1 MKGTVPDLHERGRIR
16 EVEARKLGAAE
27 GVGADRRELGGDH
40 DSAPELSVIEGPLPD
55 LHERGRLRQVKAR

>member
-1 MKGTVPDLHERGRIR
+1 MSVMKGAVPDLHERGRLR

-40 DSAPELSVIEGPLPD
+40 DSAPELSVIDRRAGGPGAHRCSAP
-55 LHERGRLRQVKAR
+55 